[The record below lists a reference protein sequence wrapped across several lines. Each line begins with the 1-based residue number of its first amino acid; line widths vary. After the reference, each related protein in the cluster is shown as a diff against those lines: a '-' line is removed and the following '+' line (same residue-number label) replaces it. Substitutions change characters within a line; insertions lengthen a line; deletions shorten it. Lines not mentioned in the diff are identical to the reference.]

1 MGNWAKVANMA
12 TEPQNREAI
21 RERHQRRVP
30 DGGRLN
36 SETMQVQ
43 RSGNS
48 LVVGLTA
55 YGVKTHDLDGDCE
68 VSVETYTD
76 GIWIEVGDDGE

>member
-1 MGNWAKVANMA
+1 MA
-12 TEPQNREAI
+12 TQPQNREEI
-21 RERHQRRVP
+21 RERHQRRVA

-43 RSGNS
+43 WSGNS

-55 YGVKTHDLDGDCE
+55 YGVKTHDLDSDCQ
-68 VSVETYTD
+68 VTVETYQD